1 MQGLLY
7 TQMESKMMSTTERL
21 AVIDA
26 SASNIGSKLT
36 DLSSV
41 LAQIASLGGILG
53 ALLKWKWP
61 CFAVFVVAWFS
72 HRFAVYTAATLG
84 MQLTSWLFEMPI

>member
-1 MQGLLY
+1 M
-7 TQMESKMMSTTERL
+7 QMESKMMSTTERL
-21 AVIDA
+21 AAIDA

-53 ALLKWKWP
+53 AVLRWKWP
-61 CFAVFVVAWFS
+61 CLVVFVVAWFS
-72 HRFAVYTAATLG
+72 HRLAAYTAVTLG
-84 MQLTSWLFEMPI
+84 MLFTS